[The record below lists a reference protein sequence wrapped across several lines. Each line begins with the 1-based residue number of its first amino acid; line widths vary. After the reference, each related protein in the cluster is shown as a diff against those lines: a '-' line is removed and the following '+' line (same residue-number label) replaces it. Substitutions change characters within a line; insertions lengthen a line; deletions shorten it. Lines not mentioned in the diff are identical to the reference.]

1 MFFFVVFVEGCVS
14 KDSLV
19 QKSPTVCVCLIL
31 CNLDTS
37 TLRRPGAELGC
48 TDAKELLVTL
58 LYFDFDSDVTI
69 LLLRVSL
76 KNRSIV
82 LNFIIIKMCRNSMK

>member
-1 MFFFVVFVEGCVS
+1 MC
-14 KDSLV
+14 
-19 QKSPTVCVCLIL
+19 VCVCLVL

-37 TLRRPGAELGC
+37 TLRRPGAEFGC

-58 LYFDFDSDVTI
+58 LYFDFDSDVII
-69 LLLRVSL
+69 LLLRVSFR

-82 LNFIIIKMCRNSMK
+82 LNSIIIKICRSSKK